1 MGSASRDTKARLG
14 KPKDTASAAHAR
26 MNRPS
31 DTSGAGRASGTPDQ
45 PARAGSTF
53 GTPGE
58 AAAPPEPLSILETSV
73 TFIIPCFNHG
83 KFVADAVRSC
93 LAQEKTDARVVV
105 IDDGSNDGTTP
116 KACDRC
122 EKLPGW
128 VEVIHQRNKGLPAA
142 RNVGAARAAV
152 HESEFLVFLDADD
165 TIEPTFVRKLRAAI
179 ESAWSSDPASR
190 GLGQGAISHAYC
202 QERLTD
208 KAFGTWAVP
217 AWDPVLLLIT
227 NLHPVTALVRRECFE
242 SAARQMNAKSGST
255 STLPGSPAAS
265 PASSAPASTFARR
278 GALDLGFDPFTR
290 VMESDAAQPGA
301 TAGFDESMTKG
312 YEDWD
317 LWLRFASRGWRGV
330 RVREPL
336 FNWRR
341 HAEVTMVMEA
351 VRHHDELFR
360 QLMTKHKAMYER
372 HATELIA
379 RSNLLLRKADANWL
393 DENLE
398 AIYVRDLRARNIELF
413 GEVEAAKQEAARLR
427 GEIDEIRAAAQRE
440 AARLASDYE
449 NKPALRW
456 SRRLHAMIDAMPR
469 PLAEGVRRV
478 LRGLKGQ

>member
-1 MGSASRDTKARLG
+1 
-14 KPKDTASAAHAR
+14 
-26 MNRPS
+26 
-31 DTSGAGRASGTPDQ
+31 
-45 PARAGSTF
+45 
-53 GTPGE
+53 
-58 AAAPPEPLSILETSV
+58 
-73 TFIIPCFNHG
+73 
-83 KFVADAVRSC
+83 
-93 LAQEKTDARVVV
+93 
-105 IDDGSNDGTTP
+105 
-116 KACDRC
+116 
-122 EKLPGW
+122 
-128 VEVIHQRNKGLPAA
+128 
-142 RNVGAARAAV
+142 
-152 HESEFLVFLDADD
+152 
-165 TIEPTFVRKLRAAI
+165 
-179 ESAWSSDPASR
+179 
-190 GLGQGAISHAYC
+190 
-202 QERLTD
+202 
-208 KAFGTWAVP
+208 
-217 AWDPVLLLIT
+217 
-227 NLHPVTALVRRECFE
+227 
-242 SAARQMNAKSGST
+242 
-255 STLPGSPAAS
+255 
-265 PASSAPASTFARR
+265 
-278 GALDLGFDPFTR
+278 
-290 VMESDAAQPGA
+290 MESDAAQPGA

-360 QLMTKHKAMYER
+360 QLMTKHKGMYER

-413 GEVEAAKQEAARLR
+413 GEVEAAKHEAARLR